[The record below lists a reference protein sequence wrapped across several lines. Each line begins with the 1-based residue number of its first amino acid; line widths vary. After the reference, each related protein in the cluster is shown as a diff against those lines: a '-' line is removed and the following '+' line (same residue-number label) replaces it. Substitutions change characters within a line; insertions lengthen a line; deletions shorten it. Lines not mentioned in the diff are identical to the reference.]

1 MKAVQIK
8 GGKGPSS
15 NLYIDEQ
22 TPVPSLDGGEERGE
36 VLVKVVAFGLNRMDI
51 LQREGQ
57 YPLPPGA
64 STILGVEF
72 SGTIADAGKSS
83 FKVGQEVFG
92 LATGGAYAQYI
103 KVPQRMVLPKPAELS
118 WEQAAAI
125 PESACTA
132 LCIVLMNAS
141 LIRFPHP

>member
-8 GGKGPSS
+8 SGKGPSS
-15 NLYIDEQ
+15 NLFIDEQ

-83 FKVGQEVFG
+83 FKEGQEVFG

-103 KVPQRMVLPKPAELS
+103 KVPQRMVLAKPAELS

-125 PESACTA
+125 PESACVVQCAA
-132 LCIVLMNAS
+132 LTNALLMHS
-141 LIRFPHP
+141 LHL